1 MVVRVRARWA
11 IGLDSAAEV
20 TWAARQAVRERE
32 KEQLRW
38 AARSLGAQVD
48 GRLQDAASPHAPSR
62 PWGVGAGESVGV
74 APQAPRSPVHTA
86 PAARDRKSVV

>member
-1 MVVRVRARWA
+1 MIVRVRARWA

-20 TWAARQAVRERE
+20 TWAERQAVRERE

-38 AARSLGAQVD
+38 AASSLGAQVD

-74 APQAPRSPVHTA
+74 APQAPRS
-86 PAARDRKSVV
+86 